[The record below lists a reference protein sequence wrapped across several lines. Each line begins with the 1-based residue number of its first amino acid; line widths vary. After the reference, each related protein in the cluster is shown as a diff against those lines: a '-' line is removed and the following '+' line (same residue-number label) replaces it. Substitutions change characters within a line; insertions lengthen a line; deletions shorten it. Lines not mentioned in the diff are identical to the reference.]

1 MWEITVFVWESSVDT
16 NELMHTLLFL
26 LSSYIGAD
34 PGLVEGG
41 ADKCLPKVYYPC
53 DVRGHAPL
61 EKFWDLGPRKGDLF
75 LHCIIVGCHM
85 PFLAILKIHFS

>member
-1 MWEITVFVWESSVDT
+1 
-16 NELMHTLLFL
+16 MHTLLFL

-61 EKFWDLGPRKGDLF
+61 EKF
-75 LHCIIVGCHM
+75 
-85 PFLAILKIHFS
+85 